1 MGVYLCIGQKH
12 FNLNHEDATLYN
24 DWGSF
29 ENIENS
35 ESPKFIFLG
44 ESKHKIKKKAEQ
56 EACRLALETIGY

>member
-1 MGVYLCIGQKH
+1 LFVFRTKT
-12 FNLNHEDATLYN
+12 FNLNHNDATKYN

-29 ENIENS
+29 ETIENDDN
-35 ESPKFIFLG
+35 PKFIFLG